1 MPRPPRR
8 KLLASSDGITDPDR
22 ALLELVCS
30 KKELGE
36 SQLHDHVVTKSVK
49 TLLAKKVIKE
59 VINIHNKRG
68 KCYMAV
74 EFQPS
79 VELTGGVFYTDGK
92 LDAGVDGTRVLN
104 FEITLKRVQDI
115 VGTLILDKDVE
126 ELKSCGTGY
135 FADIPKGKTC
145 YQCLDSAG
153 VEKVGSE
160 RHALGHSLS
169 VDIRV
174 SFTKRREEG
183 YYLPLRSSAVR
194 ILKKS
199 GVLPTFPGIIA
210 FGLILTFFERMPR
223 APAKRVDSK
232 TSSDGLTDPDRAL
245 LELVRSKKDM
255 GIMRFDMRR
264 ESQLQDHVITKSVKT
279 LLAKKV
285 IKEVI
290 NIHNKRGKCYMAV
303 EFQPSVE
310 LTGGAFYND
319 GKLDAELINHLKKL
333 CLKIITK
340 MKVATLEN
348 IVGSVNKY
356 GLVKFEITLKQI
368 QEIVGTLIL
377 DKDVEELKS
386 SETGDFADIPRGKTC
401 YKCLNSA
408 GVEKVGALG
417 SIPCGVCPRI
427 SDCTPD
433 GVISPKTCVYYT
445 KWLDFNF

>member
-104 FEITLKRVQDI
+104 FEITLLKRVQDI

-264 ESQLQDHVITKSVKT
+264 ESQLQDHVITNGVST
-279 LLAKKV
+279 FSRT
-285 IKEVI
+285 
-290 NIHNKRGKCYMAV
+290 HW
-303 EFQPSVE
+303 
-310 LTGGAFYND
+310 GAFYND

-386 SETGDFADIPRGKTC
+386 SETGDFADIPRGKHVT
-401 YKCLNSA
+401 NA
-408 GVEKVGALG
+408 
-417 SIPCGVCPRI
+417 
-427 SDCTPD
+427 
-433 GVISPKTCVYYT
+433 
-445 KWLDFNF
+445 

>member
-49 TLLAKKVIKE
+49 TLLAKKLLRRSLTFTTKE
-59 VINIHNKRG
+59 GNAIWQWSFNLQWNSLGVVTLGLEDI
-68 KCYMAV
+68 V
-74 EFQPS
+74 EY
-79 VELTGGVFYTDGK
+79 VNECR
-92 LDAGVDGTRVLN
+92 VDGTRYS
-104 FEITLKRVQDI
+104 E
-115 VGTLILDKDVE
+115 
-126 ELKSCGTGY
+126 
-135 FADIPKGKTC
+135 GKTC

-255 GIMRFDMRR
+255 GIMR
-264 ESQLQDHVITKSVKT
+264 
-279 LLAKKV
+279 
-285 IKEVI
+285 
-290 NIHNKRGKCYMAV
+290 GKCYMAV

-386 SETGDFADIPRGKTC
+386 SETGDFADIPRGKHVT
-401 YKCLNSA
+401 NA
-408 GVEKVGALG
+408 
-417 SIPCGVCPRI
+417 
-427 SDCTPD
+427 
-433 GVISPKTCVYYT
+433 
-445 KWLDFNF
+445 